1 MFSQI
6 FSYNTP
12 KALFLL
18 WHHSSFRTLLTDLPQ
33 DSSPPP
39 RVRGTLCHPPQH
51 DRSRHFLLCRVCT
64 GSVLEVDWLIFSNQQ
79 MKNSSLQ
86 GTRLPCWLIGL
97 PPRRKSASTT
107 GSSVQPQ
114 QKGGHREATSWHT
127 GAHSK
132 GLCPGQQNA
141 HVLTAVGQW
150 LAKQKGPGALVA
162 LPRTS

>member
-1 MFSQI
+1 MANWS
-6 FSYNTP
+6 
-12 KALFLL
+12 A
-18 WHHSSFRTLLTDLPQ
+18 
-33 DSSPPP
+33 P
-39 RVRGTLCHPPQH
+39 RGAGQQGKKLQTTQHIWRGEKI

-79 MKNSSLQ
+79 TKNSSLQ

-162 LPRTS
+162 LPRTSWCGQGARVQARQAQSWSPRA